1 MRRFVCEVPSSGDP
15 TTIQP
20 PTIPPPQACSEETP
34 EDGWILFS
42 KDQGG
47 TDEFCY
53 FFQNDNDHR
62 FDWIKAYDGCVEKG
76 GRLAS
81 ISSEQENNFV
91 MNKLKNEWE
100 DMHPNPAGWIGYQ
113 RDSKT
118 GQFRWVDGNKDL
130 EYESW
135 GPNGKYLGHL
145 FPIESNFH
153 FNIRT

>member
-1 MRRFVCEVPSSGDP
+1 MPASGDP

-20 PTIPPPQACSEETP
+20 PTRPPPQVCSEETP
-34 EDGWILFS
+34 DDGWIIFS

-53 FFQNDNDHR
+53 LFFDNGNAY
-62 FDWIKAYDGCVEKG
+62 DWIEAYDGCVQKG

-91 MNKLKNEWE
+91 MNNLKDDWE
-100 DMHPNPAGWIGYQ
+100 EMSPNPAGWIGYQ

-118 GQFRWVDGNKDL
+118 GQFRWVDGSQNL

-135 GPNGKYLGHL
+135 GPNG
-145 FPIESNFH
+145 
-153 FNIRT
+153 